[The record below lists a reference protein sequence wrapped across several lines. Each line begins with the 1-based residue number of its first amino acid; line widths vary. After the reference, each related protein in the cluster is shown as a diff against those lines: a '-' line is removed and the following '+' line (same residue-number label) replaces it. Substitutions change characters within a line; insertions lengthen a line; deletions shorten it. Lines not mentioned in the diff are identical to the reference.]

1 MQKSQRYGLL
11 LLALICVAITAV
23 SVWRSRTAAER
34 LGYDAPHPSEFT
46 ILSAAPP
53 ADGSRNHAGKDT
65 IFSDRHE
72 KRKSAK
78 KSTKKSR
85 KEHSKEAP
93 QKTQKSDRRWL
104 DDL

>member
-11 LLALICVAITAV
+11 LLALICVAIIAV
-23 SVWRSRTAAER
+23 SVWRSRTAAKR

-53 ADGSRNHAGKDT
+53 ADRNRSHAEKDST
-65 IFSDRHE
+65 ISGGHE
-72 KRKSAK
+72 KRKSTE

-85 KEHSKEAP
+85 KERSKDAS
-93 QKTQKSDRRWL
+93 QKTQKPDRRWL

>member
-11 LLALICVAITAV
+11 LLALICVAIIAV

-53 ADGSRNHAGKDT
+53 ADRSRNHARKDT
-65 IFSDRHE
+65 VVTGDR
-72 KRKSAK
+72 KKSKSAE

>member
-1 MQKSQRYGLL
+1 MQKSQRYGLV
-11 LLALICVAITAV
+11 LLALICVAIIAV

-53 ADGSRNHAGKDT
+53 ADRSRNHAGKDT

-72 KRKSAK
+72 KRKSAE

>member
-11 LLALICVAITAV
+11 LLALICVAIIAV

-53 ADGSRNHAGKDT
+53 ADRSRSHAGKDT
-65 IFSDRHE
+65 VVTGDR
-72 KRKSAK
+72 KKSK
-78 KSTKKSR
+78 SVGKSTKKSK
-85 KEHSKEAP
+85 KERSKDAS
-93 QKTQKSDRRWL
+93 QNTQKPDRRWL